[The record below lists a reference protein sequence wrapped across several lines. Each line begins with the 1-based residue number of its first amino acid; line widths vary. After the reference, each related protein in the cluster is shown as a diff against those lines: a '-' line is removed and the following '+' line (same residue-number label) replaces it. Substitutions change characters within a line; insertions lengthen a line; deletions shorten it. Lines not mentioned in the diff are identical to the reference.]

1 MSLVRPKIATAVWHL
16 LPAPVRRKLRGET
29 GNRLM
34 RFVPVSL
41 AAVAASQITLA
52 VLVGVAGRSAGTAAV
67 IASMVGAAVSYM
79 LSRWAWERKGK
90 PNLLKETLPF
100 WLVSVG
106 AWIVLGVA
114 SHYASVWAVSMNL
127 GHWQRVAVV
136 NGVYFVANC
145 VTFVTRFAIFHYV
158 LFADR
163 GSKQAPPP
171 LAGGPGLAA
180 APDLADS
187 GGPVGPVNGQGIGP
201 VGRQTDPAHMMGT
214 TPADAQGPAG
224 VGSGPPSSHPLI
236 RYTR

>member
-1 MSLVRPKIATAVWHL
+1 MSLVRPKIAKAVWRL

-29 GNRLM
+29 GNRFM
-34 RFVPVSL
+34 RFVPVSV

-52 VLVGVAGRSAGTAAV
+52 VLVGVTRLSAGAAAI
-67 IASMVGAAVSYM
+67 IASMVGAAVSYV

-106 AWIVLGVA
+106 AWIVLGIA

-127 GHWQRVAVV
+127 GHWQRV
-136 NGVYFVANC
+136 
-145 VTFVTRFAIFHYV
+145 TFVTRFAIFHYV
-158 LFADR
+158 LFPDR
-163 GSKQAPPP
+163 GSKHAPTP

-187 GGPVGPVNGQGIGP
+187 GGPAGPVNGQGIGP
-201 VGRQTDPAHMMGT
+201 VGRQTDPAHMTGT

-224 VGSGPPSSHPLI
+224 VGSGRPAATL
-236 RYTR
+236 

>member
-1 MSLVRPKIATAVWHL
+1 MSLVRSKIAKAVWRL

-29 GNRLM
+29 GNRFV
-34 RFVPVSL
+34 RFVPVSV

-52 VLVGVAGRSAGTAAV
+52 ILVGVTRLSAGTSAI
-67 IASMVGAAVSYM
+67 IASMVGAAVSYV
-79 LSRWAWERKGK
+79 LSRWAWERKGR

-136 NGVYFVANC
+136 NGAYFVANC

-163 GSKQAPPP
+163 GSKHAPTA

-180 APDLADS
+180 APDTAGRDGLAA
-187 GGPVGPVNGQGIGP
+187 PVNGQGAGLAS
-201 VGRQTDPAHMMGT
+201 RQADPAGVT
-214 TPADAQGPAG
+214 GITPAGAPGPAG
-224 VGSGPPSSHPLI
+224 VGSGRPAA
-236 RYTR
+236 TR

>member
-1 MSLVRPKIATAVWHL
+1 MSLVRPKIAKAVWRL

-29 GNRLM
+29 GNRFV
-34 RFVPVSL
+34 RFVPVSV

-52 VLVGVAGRSAGTAAV
+52 VLVGVTRLSAGTAAI
-67 IASMVGAAVSYM
+67 IASMAGAAVSYV

-171 LAGGPGLAA
+171 LAGGAGLAA
-180 APDLADS
+180 AAADLSDDRDLAGPANGQGVGGGHEDLAD
-187 GGPVGPVNGQGIGP
+187 VK
-201 VGRQTDPAHMMGT
+201 RTAPA
-214 TPADAQGPAG
+214 AAQGPAG
-224 VGSGPPSSHPLI
+224 VGSGRPAA
-236 RYTR
+236 R